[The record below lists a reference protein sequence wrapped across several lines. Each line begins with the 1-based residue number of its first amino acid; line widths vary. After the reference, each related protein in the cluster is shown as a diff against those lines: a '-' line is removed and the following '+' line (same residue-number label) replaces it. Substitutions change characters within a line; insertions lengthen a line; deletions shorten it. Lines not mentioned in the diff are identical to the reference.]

1 MPRGILLKR
10 RASPPVA
17 PDGPTRGRP
26 GPARLAKAAHLFS
39 ALPPTGLHSLPD
51 TTPVGSWVPFWWGV
65 CTVRAFCSLSLG
77 STGSPSLHGPCL
89 PPLAADAP
97 QLLLAS
103 SSCDIGFIKALI
115 LHECSL
121 IGWCPC
127 CCTSTC
133 LSLLVAALTELL
145 PCLCCV
151 QTPALGCS
159 SPRASLSR

>member
-17 PDGPTRGRP
+17 PDGPTRGRS
-26 GPARLAKAAHLFS
+26 ASTHLAQAAHLFS
-39 ALPPTGLHSLPD
+39 APQLPVGLHSLPFLS
-51 TTPVGSWVPFWWGV
+51 PKGSRLPFRWRG

-77 STGSPSLHGPCL
+77 STGSPCL

-103 SSCDIGFIKALI
+103 SSCDIGFIEALI

-151 QTPALGCS
+151 QPPALGCS